1 MKTFF
6 RVDSLDEVGVA
17 LGFARGTSSAWSN
30 KQRFTNSALFRYY
43 ELRAKGAPP
52 PKQESHAEF
61 KQLVREMKEFF
72 EVGSLKAVA
81 QKLGL
86 LPTACTTWHKTKK
99 LPDSVVEKF
108 NQLRAEKQAQNPQ
121 KQGLFPAL
129 QSENHPPPPVS
140 SGKRLKCASPEEVH
154 TRAEQIAELL
164 HETRRTHGFKNWEQM
179 GVAMDTPAGTLRA
192 YSSGK
197 AQGLPSL
204 KFLRKLAKLADVS
217 GVLGGQVLEGLP
229 PAERKKE
236 QGNVLFKV
244 YDNLNTLLP
253 QDTDKTPMLSLD
265 LRARYPYN
273 ALKLLG
279 VHQNEML
286 VVCLKNDSMSPLLE
300 AGDYL
305 LIERNAE
312 VSNGEVVVFEYGGE
326 VFVKNMHKNPVTGGA
341 KFSSKN
347 KDYPDFEIAQGDE
360 KFKMIG
366 VVRGKIKLF

>member
-1 MKTFF
+1 M
-6 RVDSLDEVGVA
+6 
-17 LGFARGTSSAWSN
+17 
-30 KQRFTNSALFRYY
+30 
-43 ELRAKGAPP
+43 
-52 PKQESHAEF
+52 
-61 KQLVREMKEFF
+61 
-72 EVGSLKAVA
+72 
-81 QKLGL
+81 
-86 LPTACTTWHKTKK
+86 
-99 LPDSVVEKF
+99 
-108 NQLRAEKQAQNPQ
+108 
-121 KQGLFPAL
+121 
-129 QSENHPPPPVS
+129 
-140 SGKRLKCASPEEVH
+140 
-154 TRAEQIAELL
+154 
-164 HETRRTHGFKNWEQM
+164 
-179 GVAMDTPAGTLRA
+179 AMDTPAGTLRA

>member
-1 MKTFF
+1 GGEKF
-6 RVDSLDEVGVA
+6 
-17 LGFARGTSSAWSN
+17 
-30 KQRFTNSALFRYY
+30 K
-43 ELRAKGAPP
+43 PP
-52 PKQESHAEF
+52 P
-61 KQLVREMKEFF
+61 RE
-72 EVGSLKAVA
+72 
-81 QKLGL
+81 
-86 LPTACTTWHKTKK
+86 KK
-99 LPDSVVEKF
+99 P
-108 NQLRAEKQAQNPQ
+108 QNPQ
-121 KQGLFPAL
+121 KQGVFPLL
-129 QSENHPPPPVS
+129 QPKNPPPPPPPVS
-140 SGKRLKCASPEEVH
+140 SGKRLRCASPEEVH